1 MLFYRDPFFWA
12 LIGMLSLVGGG
23 VIVSS
28 RKFEKSVAYGA
39 MIVTIFVLAR
49 GIIVLPICP
58 QPRFAANGWNWF
70 AGGAIFAMGLVFS
83 IPALLIKPLTKPREH
98 MELVTTGFYA
108 IVRNP
113 IYLGEVLWFLG
124 WSVMFRSIIGLLLV
138 PVWWLGLLLHT
149 LVEEE
154 AMEHALGEKYLAY
167 KRKVR
172 GRIIPGLPI

>member
-1 MLFYRDPFFWA
+1 MVFYRDPFFWA
-12 LIGMLSLVGGG
+12 LISMFCLVGGG

-28 RKFEKSVAYGA
+28 KKLGNSVLYGA
-39 MIVTIFVLAR
+39 VIVTLFVLAR
-49 GIIVLPICP
+49 GILALPVCP

-70 AGGAIFAMGLVFS
+70 VGGAIFVMGLIFS
-83 IPALLIKPLTKPREH
+83 IPASSIKPLTKPHEH

-124 WSVMFRSIIGLLLV
+124 WSIMFRSLIGLLMV
-138 PVWWLGLLLHT
+138 PLWWLALLLHT

-154 AMEHALGEKYLAY
+154 ALENALGEKYLAY

-172 GRIIPGLPI
+172 ARIIPGLPI

>member
-1 MLFYRDPFFWA
+1 MEFYRDPFFWA
-12 LIGMLSLVGGG
+12 LISMFSLVGGG

-28 RKFEKSVAYGA
+28 KKLGNSIVYGVV
-39 MIVTIFVLAR
+39 IVTLFVLAR
-49 GIIVLPICP
+49 GILVLPVCP
-58 QPRFAANGWNWF
+58 QPRFVANGWNWF
-70 AGGAIFAMGLVFS
+70 VGGAIFVMGLIFS
-83 IPALLIKPLTKPREH
+83 IPALWIKPLTKPHEH

-124 WSVMFRSIIGLLLV
+124 WSLMFRSVIGLLLV
-138 PVWWLGLLLHT
+138 PLWWLALLLHT

-154 AMEHALGEKYLAY
+154 ALENALGEKYLAY